1 MTRSYSIIETVEL
14 CKVDF
19 KQICETSAATII
31 RSVDG
36 AKTLIK
42 WDGANPTFFSELTS
56 LEGPYTN
63 DKIKII
69 LETEAWFK
77 EEEEEEEE
85 VGDPI

>member
-19 KQICETSAATII
+19 KEICETSSATII
-31 RSVDG
+31 RNVDG
-36 AKTLIK
+36 TKTLIK
-42 WDGANPTFFSELTS
+42 WDGPNPTFFPELTS

-63 DKIKII
+63 DEIKII

-85 VGDPI
+85 LGDPI